1 MFKRIKKYLTNT
13 DGNIASTMGILA
25 LPLMMGCGV
34 AIDYAS
40 LYNAR
45 VNLQEAADAAALA
58 SAKELGLVSTKDDT
72 VKEVAKN
79 YVNSSLLQTIG
90 KKDGLHTADISTSIS
105 TDRKQVTVD
114 ISYTWKPMI
123 IQYINSEALPIKV
136 QSSASL
142 AGEQNVCVVALDTVA
157 INAIDMTSIAS
168 MTANDCVI
176 YSNSNSASGI
186 NTVKQASITATEILS
201 AGGFKGPD
209 SSFNP
214 LPLTDVPA
222 LDDPLKDREQIVV
235 GQICDHN
242 DRLIT
247 TNTTLNPG
255 IYCGGLRIE
264 EDAVVQ
270 LLPGE
275 YVMKDGQLN
284 VAGNSSLIG
293 SNVSFFMTGSD
304 ATFDFG
310 VSTQVNLSAREE
322 GKLSGILFFEDRN
335 SPSDRMFTIRSKD
348 AEKFEGA
355 IYLSKGTLEIDKASR
370 IGQKSAWTAII
381 AKRILVG
388 NGPNI
393 VINSDYANSTIPVP
407 EGIAGGSE
415 VRLTQ

>member
-1 MFKRIKKYLTNT
+1 MFKRIKKYIKNT
-13 DGNIASTMGILA
+13 DGNIASTMGVLA

-79 YVNSSLLQTIG
+79 YVNSNLLQTIG

-136 QSSASL
+136 QSVASL
-142 AGEQNVCVVALDTVA
+142 AGEQNICVVALDTVA
-157 INAIDMTSIAS
+157 INALDMTSKAS

-186 NTVKQASITATEILS
+186 NTVKQASITGTEILS
-201 AGGFKGPD
+201 AGGFKGSD
-209 SSFNP
+209 SSYNP

-222 LDDPLKDREQIVV
+222 LDDPLKDREQIIV
-235 GQICDHN
+235 GQICDRN
-242 DRLIT
+242 NSVISS
-247 TNTTLNPG
+247 NITLNPG
-255 IYCGGLRIE
+255 VYCGGLTINGNSI
-264 EDAVVQ
+264 VQ

-275 YVMKDGQLN
+275 YVMKDGMLD
-284 VAGNSSLIG
+284 VKGNSSLIG
-293 SNVSFFMTGSD
+293 SNVSFFMTGVD

-322 GKLSGILFFEDRN
+322 GRLSGILFFEYRN
-335 SPSDRMFTIRSKD
+335 SPSDRIFRIRSKD

-355 IYLSKGTLEIDKASR
+355 IYLPKGTLEIDKASR
-370 IGQKSAWTAII
+370 VGQKSSWTAII

-415 VRLTQ
+415 ARLTQ